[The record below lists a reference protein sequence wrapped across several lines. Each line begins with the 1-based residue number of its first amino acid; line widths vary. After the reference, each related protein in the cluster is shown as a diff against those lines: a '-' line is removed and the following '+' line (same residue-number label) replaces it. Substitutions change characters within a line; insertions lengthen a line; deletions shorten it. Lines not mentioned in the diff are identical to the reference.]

1 MGRWS
6 SSSHSPLTV
15 DWRRGARKPSLLA
28 RSARC
33 AGRRRSTTC
42 KAQRQGA
49 ASAWVNVEPIEQTGP
64 GKDSRR
70 GAEFAAD
77 GAASRATAPRAAVR
91 PSTRAV
97 PGSPAPSYIQHVPET
112 KVRVCLVRSG
122 ALGWEWDGN
131 SPFHDPRRATVT
143 THTAQNVVAP
153 APLVGPPGGGV
164 RRPSNQPIDIS
175 RWSGRDFCRPIQP
188 LPLHHTTPH
197 HTTALRQPAAGSR
210 QPCSERMPIAIAP
223 QSQSRSAAHSAGS
236 SATATCVPSP
246 GP

>member
-1 MGRWS
+1 M
-6 SSSHSPLTV
+6 

-122 ALGWEWDGN
+122 ALGWEGN
-131 SPFHDPRRATVT
+131 SPFPDPRRATVT

-153 APLVGPPGGGV
+153 APLVGP
-164 RRPSNQPIDIS
+164 SNQPIDIS
-175 RWSGRDFCRPIQP
+175 RWSGRDFCRPVQP
-188 LPLHHTTPH
+188 LPLHHTT
-197 HTTALRQPAAGSR
+197 AQR

>member
-1 MGRWS
+1 LHQS
-6 SSSHSPLTV
+6 SK
-15 DWRRGARKPSLLA
+15 RGQARTA
-28 RSARC
+28 G
-33 AGRRRSTTC
+33 AGRSPRR
-42 KAQRQGA
+42 
-49 ASAWVNVEPIEQTGP
+49 
-64 GKDSRR
+64 
-70 GAEFAAD
+70 
-77 GAASRATAPRAAVR
+77 TAPRAAVR

-122 ALGWEWDGN
+122 ALGWEGN
-131 SPFHDPRRATVT
+131 SPFPDPRRATVT

-153 APLVGPPGGGV
+153 APLVAPGAGV

-188 LPLHHTTPH
+188 LPLHHTTAQH
-197 HTTALRQPAAGSR
+197 CGSR

-236 SATATCVPSP
+236 SDGNVTCVPSP